1 MKALHF
7 GAGNIGRGFIGKLL
21 ADAGIHVTFADVN
34 ETVVNALIERKEY
47 NVKVVGAE
55 SVTEKVSNVTAV
67 NSTSPEIVKL
77 ISETDLLTTAVG
89 PTVLN
94 IISKT
99 VADGILLRLKNGN
112 KTPLNI
118 IACENMVRGTS
129 QLKEAVF
136 KHLDDAVKAQVEAIV
151 GFVDSAVDR
160 IVPPVEAGETDP
172 LAVTVE
178 TFSEWIVDQTQ
189 FKGDIPNIPGME
201 KTDNLMAFVERKLFT
216 LNTGHLI
223 TAYLGVL
230 AGHETI
236 KDSIEDDAIRADVK
250 AAMQESGAVLI
261 NRYGFVPEVHAAYIE
276 KILGRFA
283 NPYLRDEVAR
293 VGRQP
298 IRKLSANDR
307 LIKPLNGTL
316 EYNLPNDHLIKGI
329 AAAFLFKCDEDPQ
342 AVELQAMFAKEGLKA
357 TLAHYSGLDIN
368 CDEIARVEAMYDTL
382 KAAQ

>member
-21 ADAGIHVTFADVN
+21 ADAGIQVTFADVN
-34 ETVVNALIERKEY
+34 ETVVNALRERQAY
-47 NVKVVGAE
+47 DVKVVGAE
-55 SVTEKVSNVTAV
+55 CSVEKVTNVTAV
-67 NSTSPEIVKL
+67 NSTSPKVVEL
-77 ISETDLLTTAVG
+77 IADVDMITTAVG

-94 IISKT
+94 IIAKT
-99 VADGILLRLKNGN
+99 VADGITLRLNKGN
-112 KTPLNI
+112 TAPLNI
-118 IACENMVRGTS
+118 IAAENMVRGTS

-136 KHLDDAVKAQVEAIV
+136 THLDESSKAQVEQTV

-160 IVPPVEAGETDP
+160 IVPPAEAGETDP

-189 FKGDIPNIPGME
+189 FKGSIPEIAGME

-223 TAYLGVL
+223 TAYLGIL
-230 AGHETI
+230 AGHKTI
-236 KDSIEDDAIRADVK
+236 REAIEDDAVRAEVK

-261 NRYGFVPEVHAAYIE
+261 KRYGFDPQAHAAYIE
-276 KILGRFA
+276 KILSRFA
-283 NPYLRDEVAR
+283 NPYLVDEVDR

-298 IRKLSANDR
+298 IRKLGPQDR

-316 EYNLPNDHLIKGI
+316 EYKLPNDHLIKGI
-329 AAAFLFKCDEDPQ
+329 AAAFLYKCDDDPQ
-342 AVELQAMFAKEGLKA
+342 AVELQEMFAKKGLKA
-357 TLAHYSGLDIN
+357 TLAHYSGLDVKS
-368 CDEIARVEAMYDTL
+368 DEVARVEAAYQAL
-382 KAAQ
+382 KSAQ

>member
-21 ADAGIHVTFADVN
+21 ADAGIQVTFADVN

-47 NVKVVGAE
+47 DVKVVGAE
-55 SVTEKVSNVTAV
+55 CVVEKVTNVTAV
-67 NSTSPEIVKL
+67 NSTSPEVVEL
-77 ISETDLLTTAVG
+77 IAQVDLVTTAVG

-99 VADGILLRLKNGN
+99 VADGITLRLKNGN
-112 KTPLNI
+112 SAPLNI

-136 KHLDDAVKAQVEAIV
+136 KHLDESLHAQVEETV

-160 IVPPVEAGETDP
+160 IVPPAEEGETDP

-189 FKGDIPNIPGME
+189 FKGEIPEIPGME

-230 AGHETI
+230 AGHDTI
-236 KDSIEDDAIRADVK
+236 REAIEDDAVRADVK

-261 NRYGFVPEVHAAYIE
+261 KRYGFDPQAHAAYIE

-283 NPYLRDEVAR
+283 NPYLRDEVDR

-298 IRKLSANDR
+298 IRKLSPQDR

-316 EYNLPNDHLIKGI
+316 EYNLPNEHLIKGI
-329 AAAFLFKCDEDPQ
+329 AAAFLYKCDEDPQ
-342 AVELQAMFAKEGLKA
+342 AVELQEMFAKEGLKA
-357 TLAHYSGLDIN
+357 TLAHYSGLDAN
-368 CDEIARVEAMYDTL
+368 SDEAARVEAAYQAL
-382 KAAQ
+382 KAAN

>member
-34 ETVVNALIERKEY
+34 ETVVNALIERQSY
-47 NVKVVGAE
+47 PVKIVGEDVVVE
-55 SVTEKVSNVTAV
+55 EVTNVTAV
-67 NSTSPEIVKL
+67 NSTSDDIIDL
-77 ISETDLLTTAVG
+77 IAAVDLVTTAVG
-89 PTVLN
+89 PTVLK
-94 IISKT
+94 IISKSI
-99 VADGILLRLKNGN
+99 AQGIEKRAENGN
-112 KTPLNI
+112 GSPLNI

-129 QLKEAVF
+129 QLKAMVFEHLTEEA
-136 KHLDDAVKAQVEAIV
+136 KAFAEANI

-160 IVPPVEAGETDP
+160 IVPPAEEGETDP

-189 FKGDIPNIPGME
+189 FVGDIPAIPGME
-201 KTDNLMAFVERKLFT
+201 CTDNLMAFVERKLFT

-236 KDSIEDDAIRADVK
+236 KDSIEDAAIRADVT
-250 AAMQESGAVLI
+250 AAMQESGEVLI
-261 NRYGFVPEVHAAYIE
+261 RRYGFDADAHAAYIQ

-283 NPYLRDEVAR
+283 NPYLRDEVDR

-298 IRKLSANDR
+298 IRKLSPQDR

-316 EYNLPNDHLIKGI
+316 EYGLPNGHLLKGI
-329 AAAFLFKCDEDPQ
+329 AAAFLYKNDDDPQ
-342 AVELQAMFAKEGLKA
+342 AVELQAMFVEKGFKK
-357 TLAHYSGLDIN
+357 TLAHYSELNIDS
-368 CDEIARVEAMYDTL
+368 EIVTLAHEAYLAL
-382 KAAQ
+382 K

>member
-21 ADAGIHVTFADVN
+21 ADAGIQVTFADVN
-34 ETVVNALIERKEY
+34 EVVVNALIERKEY
-47 NVKVVGAE
+47 DVKVVGAE
-55 SVTEKVSNVTAV
+55 CSVEKVTNVTAV
-67 NSTSPEIVKL
+67 NSTSPEVVDL
-77 ISETDLLTTAVG
+77 IAEVDMITTAVG

-99 VADGILLRLKNGN
+99 VADGITLRLKNGN
-112 KTPLNI
+112 TAPLNI
-118 IACENMVRGTS
+118 IAAENMVRGTS

-136 KHLDDAVKAQVEAIV
+136 KHLDESIKAEVEEKV

-160 IVPPVEAGETDP
+160 IVPPAEAGETDP

-189 FKGDIPNIPGME
+189 FKGEIPEIPGME

-223 TAYLGVL
+223 TAYLGIL
-230 AGHETI
+230 AGHKTI
-236 KDSIEDDAIRADVK
+236 REAIEDDAVRADVK
-250 AAMQESGAVLI
+250 ATMEESGAVLI
-261 NRYGFVPEVHAAYIE
+261 KRYDFAPEAHAAYIE

-283 NPYLRDEVAR
+283 NPYLVDEVDR

-298 IRKLSANDR
+298 IRKLGPQDR
-307 LIKPLNGTL
+307 LVKPLNGTL
-316 EYNLPNDHLIKGI
+316 EYNLPNDNLIKGI
-329 AAAFLFKCDEDPQ
+329 AAAFLYKCDDDPQ
-342 AVELQAMFAKEGLKA
+342 AVELQEMFAKEGLKA

-368 CDEIARVEAMYDTL
+368 CDEVARVEAAYEAL

>member
-21 ADAGIHVTFADVN
+21 ADAGISVTFADVN
-34 ETVVNALIERKEY
+34 ETVVNALIERNQY
-47 NVKVVGAE
+47 PVKVVGADVVVE
-55 SVTEKVSNVTAV
+55 EVTNVTAI
-67 NSTSPEIVKL
+67 NSTSPEIVDM
-77 ISETDLLTTAVG
+77 IASVDMVTTAVG

-99 VADGILLRLKNGN
+99 IADGIELRFANGN
-112 KTPLNI
+112 NAPLNI

-136 KHLDDAVKAQVEAIV
+136 GHLSEETKEKAEQHI

-160 IVPPVEAGETDP
+160 IVPPAEEGETDP

-178 TFSEWIVDQTQ
+178 TFSEWIVDETQ
-189 FKGDIPNIPGME
+189 FKGEIPNIPGME
-201 KTDNLMAFVERKLFT
+201 RTDNLMAFVERKLFT

-236 KDSIEDDAIRADVK
+236 KDAIEDQAIHADVL
-250 AAMQESGAVLI
+250 AAMQESGEVLI
-261 NRYGFVPEVHAAYIE
+261 RRYGFDPEAHAAYIQ

-283 NPYLRDEVAR
+283 NPYLRDEVDR

-298 IRKLSANDR
+298 IRKLSPQDR
-307 LIKPLNGTL
+307 LVKPLNGTL
-316 EYNLPNDHLIKGI
+316 EYGLPNAHLLKGI
-329 AAAFLFKCDEDPQ
+329 AAAFLYKNDDDPQ
-342 AVELQAMFAKEGLKA
+342 AVELQAMFAEKGFAE
-357 TLAHYSGLDIN
+357 TLAHYS
-368 CDEIARVEAMYDTL
+368 EL
-382 KAAQ
+382 KVDAEVVKLAEQAYLALK

>member
-34 ETVVNALIERKEY
+34 ETVVNALIERQSY
-47 NVKVVGAE
+47 PVKIVGEDVVVE
-55 SVTEKVSNVTAV
+55 EVTNVTAV
-67 NSTSPEIVKL
+67 NSTSSDIIDL
-77 ISETDLLTTAVG
+77 IADVELVTTAVG
-89 PTVLN
+89 PTVLK
-94 IISKT
+94 IISKS
-99 VADGILLRLKNGN
+99 VAQGIEKRAANGN
-112 KTPLNI
+112 TTPLNI

-129 QLKEAVF
+129 QLKAMIFEHLSEDVQAFAEAN
-136 KHLDDAVKAQVEAIV
+136 I

-160 IVPPVEAGETDP
+160 IVPPAEEGETDP

-189 FKGDIPNIPGME
+189 FVGDIPAIQGME
-201 KTDNLMAFVERKLFT
+201 CTDNLMAFVERKLFT

-236 KDSIEDDAIRADVK
+236 KDSIEDAAILADVT
-250 AAMQESGAVLI
+250 AAMQESGEVLI
-261 NRYGFVPEVHAAYIE
+261 RRYGFDADAHAAYIQ

-283 NPYLRDEVAR
+283 NPYLRDEVDR

-298 IRKLSANDR
+298 IRKLSPQDR

-316 EYNLPNDHLIKGI
+316 EYGLPNSYLLKGI
-329 AAAFLFKCDEDPQ
+329 AAAFLYKNDDDPQ
-342 AVELQAMFAKEGLKA
+342 AVELQAMFAEQGFEK
-357 TLAHYSGLDIN
+357 TLAHYSELNVDS
-368 CDEIARVEAMYDTL
+368 EIVTLAHEAYLAL
-382 KAAQ
+382 K

>member
-21 ADAGIHVTFADVN
+21 SDAGVDVTFADVN
-34 ETVVNALIERKEY
+34 ETVVNALIERNAY
-47 NVKVVGAE
+47 PVKVVGADCVVE
-55 SVTEKVSNVTAV
+55 TVSNVTAV
-67 NSTSPEIVKL
+67 NSTSPEVIAC
-77 ISETDLLTTAVG
+77 IAESDLLTTAVG
-89 PTVLN
+89 PTVLK
-94 IISKT
+94 IIAKT
-99 VADGILLRLKNGN
+99 VAQGIELRFSQGN
-112 KTPLNI
+112 ETPLNI

-129 QLKEAVF
+129 QLKEAVYQ
-136 KHLDDAVKAQVEAIV
+136 HLNDAVKAKTDQLV

-160 IVPPVEAGETDP
+160 IVPPAEAGETDP

-189 FKGDIPNIPGME
+189 FKGEIPNIPGME
-201 KTDNLMAFVERKLFT
+201 CTDNLMAFVERKLFT

-250 AAMQESGAVLI
+250 AAMEESGAVLI
-261 NRYGFVPEVHAAYIE
+261 RRYGFDAKAHAAYIE

-283 NPYLRDEVAR
+283 NPYLRDEVDR

-298 IRKLSANDR
+298 IRKLSPQDR
-307 LIKPLNGTL
+307 LVKPLNGTL
-316 EYNLPNDHLIKGI
+316 EYSLANEHLLKGI
-329 AAAFLFKCDEDPQ
+329 AAAFHYKNDDDPQ
-342 AVELQAMFAKEGLKA
+342 AVELQAMFAEKGFA
-357 TLAHYSGLDIN
+357 DTLAHYSELDAN
-368 CDEIARVEAMYDTL
+368 ADVVVRAQQAYLAL
-382 KAAQ
+382 K

>member
-21 ADAGIHVTFADVN
+21 ADAGISVTFADVN

-55 SVTEKVSNVTAV
+55 SVTEKVTNVTAI
-67 NSTSPEIVKL
+67 NSTSPEVVQL
-77 ISETDLLTTAVG
+77 IAETDLLTTAVG

-99 VADGILLRLKNGN
+99 VADGILLRIKNGN
-112 KTPLNI
+112 TAPLNI

-129 QLKEAVF
+129 QFKEAVF
-136 KHLDDAVKAQVEAIV
+136 KHLDESQKTQVEALV

-160 IVPPVEAGETDP
+160 IVPPAEAGETDV

-178 TFSEWIVDQTQ
+178 TFSEWIVDETQ
-189 FKGDIPNIPGME
+189 FKGPIPKIAGME

-236 KDSIEDDAIRADVK
+236 KESIEDDAIRADVK

-283 NPYLRDEVAR
+283 NPYLRDEVER

-342 AVELQAMFAKEGLKA
+342 AVELQAMFAKEGLKV

-368 CDEIARVEAMYDTL
+368 CDEIARVEVMYETL

>member
-1 MKALHF
+1 MKAIHF

-21 ADAGIHVTFADVN
+21 SDAGIAVTFADVN
-34 ETVVNALIERKEY
+34 ETVVNALIERNEY
-47 NVKVVGAE
+47 DVNVVGAE
-55 SVTEKVSNVTAV
+55 CVIEKVTNVTAI

-77 ISETDLLTTAVG
+77 IAESDLVTTAVG

-94 IISKT
+94 IIAKT
-99 VADGILLRLKNGN
+99 IANAIELRLSNN
-112 KTPLNI
+112 NNSPLNI

-129 QLKEAVF
+129 QLKAEVL
-136 KHLDDAVKAQVEAIV
+136 KYLPESLHAQAEQSI

-160 IVPPVEAGETDP
+160 IVPPAEAGETDP

-189 FKGDIPNIPGME
+189 FKGEIPTIAGME
-201 KTDNLMAFVERKLFT
+201 CTDNLMAFVERKLFT

-236 KDSIEDDAIRADVK
+236 KESIEDDAIRADVT
-250 AAMQESGAVLI
+250 AAMQESGEVLI
-261 NRYGFVPEVHAAYIE
+261 RRYGFDREAHTAYIN

-283 NPYLRDEVAR
+283 NPYLRDEVDR

-316 EYNLPNDHLIKGI
+316 EYGTENEYLIKGI
-329 AAAFLFKCDEDPQ
+329 AAAFLYKNEDDPQ
-342 AVELQAMFAKEGLKA
+342 AVELQSMFADKGLA
-357 TLAHYSGLDIN
+357 ETLVHYSGLNIN
-368 CDEIARVEAMYDTL
+368 SEVVTLVEQAYQSL
-382 KAAQ
+382 K

>member
-1 MKALHF
+1 MKAIHF
-7 GAGNIGRGFIGKLL
+7 GAGNIGRGFIGKVLS
-21 ADAGIHVTFADVN
+21 DAGIKVTFADVN
-34 ETVVNALIERKEY
+34 ETVVNALIARNEY
-47 NVKVVGAE
+47 DVNVVGAE
-55 SVTEKVSNVTAV
+55 CVIEKVSNVTAI

-77 ISETDLLTTAVG
+77 IAESDLVTTAVG

-94 IISKT
+94 IIAKT
-99 VADGILLRLKNGN
+99 IANAIELRLNSGN
-112 KTPLNI
+112 NSPLNI

-129 QLKEAVF
+129 QLKAEVF
-136 KHLDDAVKAQVEAIV
+136 KYLPESLHTKSDQSI

-160 IVPPVEAGETDP
+160 IVPPAEAGETDP

-189 FKGDIPNIPGME
+189 FKGEIPTIKGME
-201 KTDNLMAFVERKLFT
+201 CTDNLMAFVERKLFT

-236 KDSIEDDAIRADVK
+236 KESIEDDAIRADVT
-250 AAMQESGAVLI
+250 AAMQESGEVLI
-261 NRYGFVPEVHAAYIE
+261 RRYGFDREAHAAYIQ

-283 NPYLRDEVAR
+283 NPYLRDEVDR

-316 EYNLPNDHLIKGI
+316 EYGLPNGHLVKGI
-329 AAAFLFKCDEDPQ
+329 AAAFLYKNEDDPQ
-342 AVELQAMFAKEGLKA
+342 AVELQAMFAEKGLA
-357 TLAHYSGLDIN
+357 ETLAHYSGLAVDS
-368 CDEIARVEAMYDTL
+368 ETVKLVEQAYESL
-382 KAAQ
+382 K

>member
-34 ETVVNALIERKEY
+34 ETVVNALIERQSFP
-47 NVKVVGAE
+47 VKIVGEDCVVE
-55 SVTEKVSNVTAV
+55 TVTNVTAI
-67 NSTSPEIVKL
+67 NSTSSDVINL
-77 ISETDLLTTAVG
+77 IADVDMVTTAVG
-89 PTVLN
+89 PTVLK
-94 IISKT
+94 IISKS
-99 VADGILLRLKNGN
+99 VAQGIEKRIAVGN
-112 KTPLNI
+112 TSPLNI

-129 QLKEAVF
+129 QLKEMVF
-136 KHLDDAVKAQVEAIV
+136 EHLSTQAQQFAAQHI

-160 IVPPVEAGETDP
+160 IVPPAEAGETDP

-189 FKGDIPNIPGME
+189 FVGEIPSIKGME
-201 KTDNLMAFVERKLFT
+201 CTDNLMAFVERKLFT

-236 KDSIEDDAIRADVK
+236 KESIEDAAILADVT
-250 AAMQESGAVLI
+250 AAMQESGEVLI
-261 NRYGFVPEVHAAYIE
+261 RRYGFDKEAHAAYIQ

-283 NPYLRDEVAR
+283 NPYLRDEVDR

-298 IRKLSANDR
+298 IRKLSPQDR

-316 EYNLPNDHLIKGI
+316 EYNLPNSHLLKGI
-329 AAAFLFKCDEDPQ
+329 AAAFLYHNDDDPQ
-342 AVELQAMFAKEGLKA
+342 AVELQAMFAEQGFDKTLSHYSELNVDA
-357 TLAHYSGLDIN
+357 EVVTLAHQAYL
-368 CDEIARVEAMYDTL
+368 AL
-382 KAAQ
+382 K

>member
-21 ADAGIHVTFADVN
+21 ADAGIKVTFADVN
-34 ETVVNALIERKEY
+34 ETVVNALNERNEY
-47 NVKVVGAE
+47 DVKIVGEKCVV
-55 SVTEKVSNVTAV
+55 EKVTHVSAI
-67 NSTSPEIVKL
+67 NSTSPEVIKL
-77 ISETDLLTTAVG
+77 IAETDLLTTAVG

-99 VADGILLRLKNGN
+99 VADGITLRLKNGN

-136 KHLDDAVKAQVEAIV
+136 KHLDKALHAQAEETV

-160 IVPPVEAGETDP
+160 IVPPAEKGETDP

-189 FKGDIPNIPGME
+189 FKGEIPDIAGME
-201 KTDNLMAFVERKLFT
+201 KTGNLMAFVERKLFT

-261 NRYGFVPEVHAAYIE
+261 SRYAFDPTAHAAYIE

-283 NPYLRDEVAR
+283 NPYLRDEVDR

-298 IRKLSANDR
+298 IRKLSPQDR

-329 AAAFLFKCDEDPQ
+329 AAAFLYKCDEDPQ

-368 CDEIARVEAMYDTL
+368 SDQVARVETAYQDL
-382 KAAQ
+382 KAAE

>member
-34 ETVVNALIERKEY
+34 ETVVNALIERQSFP
-47 NVKVVGAE
+47 VKIVGEDCVVE
-55 SVTEKVSNVTAV
+55 TVTNVTAI
-67 NSTSPEIVKL
+67 NSTSSDVIDL
-77 ISETDLLTTAVG
+77 IADVDMVTTAVG
-89 PTVLN
+89 PTVLK
-94 IISKT
+94 IISKSL
-99 VADGILLRLKNGN
+99 AHGIEKRLAVGN
-112 KTPLNI
+112 TSPLNI

-129 QLKEAVF
+129 QLKDMVF
-136 KHLDDAVKAQVEAIV
+136 EHLSTQAQQFASQHI

-160 IVPPVEAGETDP
+160 IVPPAEAGETDP

-189 FKGDIPNIPGME
+189 FVGEIPSIKGME
-201 KTDNLMAFVERKLFT
+201 CTDNLMAFVERKLFT

-236 KDSIEDDAIRADVK
+236 KESIEDAAILADVT
-250 AAMQESGAVLI
+250 AAMQESGEVLI
-261 NRYGFVPEVHAAYIE
+261 RRYGFDKEAHAAYIQ

-283 NPYLRDEVAR
+283 NPYLRDEVDR

-298 IRKLSANDR
+298 IRKLSPQDR

-316 EYNLPNDHLIKGI
+316 EYNLPNSHLLKGI
-329 AAAFLFKCDEDPQ
+329 AAAFLYHNDDDPQ
-342 AVELQAMFAKEGLKA
+342 AVELQAMFAEQGFDKTLSHYSELNVDA
-357 TLAHYSGLDIN
+357 EVVTLAHQAYL
-368 CDEIARVEAMYDTL
+368 AL
-382 KAAQ
+382 K

>member
-21 ADAGIHVTFADVN
+21 SDAGIKVTFADVN
-34 ETVVNALIERKEY
+34 ETVVSELQKRNEY
-47 NVKVVGAE
+47 AVKVVGE
-55 SVTEKVSNVTAV
+55 QCVVETVSNVTAV
-67 NSTSPEIVKL
+67 NSATDAVVDCIAESDIV
-77 ISETDLLTTAVG
+77 TTAVG
-89 PTVLN
+89 PTVLK
-94 IISKT
+94 IISKS
-99 VADGILLRLKNGN
+99 VAQGIEKRAAANN
-112 KTPLNI
+112 TSPLNI
-118 IACENMVRGTS
+118 IAAENMVRGTS

-136 KHLDDAVKAQVEAIV
+136 EHLNEDVKAFAQANV

-160 IVPPVEAGETDP
+160 IVPPAEAGETDP

-189 FKGDIPNIPGME
+189 FKGEIPNIPGME
-201 KTDNLMAFVERKLFT
+201 CTDNLMAFVERKLFT

-236 KDSIEDDAIRADVK
+236 KESIEDDAIRAEVT
-250 AAMQESGAVLI
+250 AAMEESGAVLI
-261 NRYGFVPEVHAAYIE
+261 KRYGFDPEAHAAYIQ

-283 NPYLRDEVAR
+283 NPYLRDEVDR

-298 IRKLSANDR
+298 IRKLSPQDR

-316 EYNLPNDHLIKGI
+316 EYGLPNGHLIKGI
-329 AAAFLFKCDEDPQ
+329 AAAFHYKNDDDPQ
-342 AVELQAMFAKEGLKA
+342 AVELQAMFAEKGFAA
-357 TLAHYSGLDIN
+357 TLAHYSGLNID
-368 CDEIARVEAMYDTL
+368 DEVVTL
-382 KAAQ
+382 AEQAYLALK